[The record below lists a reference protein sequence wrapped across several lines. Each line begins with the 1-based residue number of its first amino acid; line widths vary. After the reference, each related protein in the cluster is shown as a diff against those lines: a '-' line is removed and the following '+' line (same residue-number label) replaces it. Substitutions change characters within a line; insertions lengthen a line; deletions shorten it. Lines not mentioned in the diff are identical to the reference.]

1 MRRIFVTNDGKD
13 PVDSLCEGF
22 LEMPYRYVNIN
33 FRKEHRNM
41 RSMTAFGRA
50 QVAGEGYELTVEL
63 RSVNNRY
70 LDLNIRLPRAW
81 AAQEERIKTAL
92 AGLGVSRGKVD
103 VSVTLAD
110 TRTQAGGAI
119 LEPDME
125 AAGRYLEAARA
136 LETALGVV
144 NDLTAA
150 RLLTLPG
157 VMVPVKE
164 DTAEDD
170 DAVWVKLSPA
180 VTEAT
185 SAFLA
190 ARERE
195 GARLAADVL
204 AKLEGIRAMVAT
216 IAARSE
222 ENIAAYRVRFEERLR
237 AALGET
243 GATFDENR
251 VITECAVYADR
262 VAIDEELVRLASHF
276 DALEGLFKSDEA
288 VGRKIDFM
296 LQETNREINTI
307 GSKCSDAAMARTV
320 AEVKSELE
328 KIREQI
334 QNIE

>member
-1 MRRIFVTNDGKD
+1 
-13 PVDSLCEGF
+13 
-22 LEMPYRYVNIN
+22 
-33 FRKEHRNM
+33 M

-50 QVAGEGYELTVEL
+50 TVAGEGYELTVEL

-70 LDLNIRLPRAW
+70 LDLNFRLPRAW
-81 AAQEERIKTAL
+81 TAQEERIKAAL
-92 AGLGVSRGKVD
+92 SRMGVSRGKVD
-103 VSVTLAD
+103 ISVTVTD
-110 TRTQAGGAI
+110 TRAASGAAV
-119 LEPDME
+119 LEPD
-125 AAGRYLEAARA
+125 LEAARRYVEA
-136 LETALGVV
+136 ARLLCEELNVDH
-144 NDLTAA
+144 DLTTS

-170 DAVWVKLSPA
+170 DTVWEKLSPA
-180 VTEAT
+180 VTEAVT
-185 SAFLA
+185 AFLA
-190 ARERE
+190 TRERE

-204 AKLEGIRAMVAT
+204 AKLDGIRAMVAT
-216 IAARSE
+216 IAARSA
-222 ENIAAYRVRFEERLR
+222 ENVAAYRVRFGERLR

-243 GATFDENR
+243 GAAFDENR
-251 VITECAVYADR
+251 VITECAIYADR

-276 DALEGLFKSDEA
+276 DALEELFRSSEA

-307 GSKCSDAAMARTV
+307 GSKCSDASMAQTV

>member
-1 MRRIFVTNDGKD
+1 
-13 PVDSLCEGF
+13 
-22 LEMPYRYVNIN
+22 
-33 FRKEHRNM
+33 M

-50 QVAGEGYELTVEL
+50 TVAGEGYELTVEL

-70 LDLNIRLPRAW
+70 LDLNFRLPRAW
-81 AAQEERIKTAL
+81 TAQEERIKATLSAM
-92 AGLGVSRGKVD
+92 GVNRGKVD
-103 VSVTLAD
+103 FSVSLTD
-110 TRTQAGGAI
+110 TRAQSGAAL
-119 LEPDME
+119 LEPDLDAARRYVE
-125 AAGRYLEAARA
+125 AALLLRDELN
-136 LETALGVV
+136 VDH
-144 NDLTAA
+144 DLTTT

-170 DAVWVKLSPA
+170 DAVWAKLSPA
-180 VTEAT
+180 VTEAVT
-185 SAFLA
+185 AFLA

-204 AKLEGIRAMVAT
+204 AKLDGIRALVAT
-216 IAARSE
+216 IAARSA
-222 ENIAAYRVRFEERLR
+222 ENVAAYRVRFEERLR

-251 VITECAVYADR
+251 VITECAIYADR

-276 DALEGLFKSDEA
+276 DALEGLFKSSEA

-307 GSKCSDAAMARTV
+307 GSKCSDAAMAQTV

>member
-1 MRRIFVTNDGKD
+1 
-13 PVDSLCEGF
+13 
-22 LEMPYRYVNIN
+22 
-33 FRKEHRNM
+33 M

-50 QVAGEGYELTVEL
+50 TVAGEGYELTVEL

-70 LDLNIRLPRAW
+70 LDLNFRLPRAW
-81 AAQEERIKTAL
+81 AAMEERIKATLSAM
-92 AGLGVSRGKVD
+92 GVGRGKVD
-103 VSVTLAD
+103 ISVSVTD
-110 TRTQAGGAI
+110 TRNQSGAAL
-119 LEPDME
+119 LEPDMD
-125 AAGRYLEAARA
+125 AARRYLEAAA
-136 LETALGVV
+136 LLEAELGVR
-144 NDLTAA
+144 NDLTAT

-164 DTAEDD
+164 DAAEDD
-170 DAVWVKLSPA
+170 DAVWAKISPA
-180 VTEAT
+180 LTEAVT
-185 SAFLA
+185 AFLA

-195 GARLAADVL
+195 GARLASDVL
-204 AKLEGIRAMVAT
+204 AKLEGIRGMVAT
-216 IAARSE
+216 IAARSA

-243 GATFDENR
+243 GAAFDENR
-251 VITECAVYADR
+251 VITECAIYADR
-262 VAIDEELVRLASHF
+262 VAIDEELVRLSSHF
-276 DALEGLFKSDEA
+276 DALEGLFKSNEA

>member
-1 MRRIFVTNDGKD
+1 
-13 PVDSLCEGF
+13 
-22 LEMPYRYVNIN
+22 
-33 FRKEHRNM
+33 M

-50 QVAGEGYELTVEL
+50 TVAGEGYELTVEL

-70 LDLNIRLPRAW
+70 LDLNFRLPRAW
-81 AAQEERIKTAL
+81 TAMEERIKAAL
-92 AGLGVSRGKVD
+92 SAMGVSRGKVD
-103 VSVTLAD
+103 FSVTLTD
-110 TRTQAGGAI
+110 TRAQSGAAV
-119 LEPDME
+119 LEPDLDV
-125 AAGRYLEAARA
+125 ARRYVEAAR
-136 LETALGVV
+136 LLCEELNVDH
-144 NDLTAA
+144 DLTTS

-164 DTAEDD
+164 DTAETDD
-170 DAVWVKLSPA
+170 EIWAKLSPA
-180 VTEAT
+180 VTEAVT
-185 SAFLA
+185 AFLA

-195 GARLAADVL
+195 GARLASDVL
-204 AKLEGIRAMVAT
+204 AKLDGIRELVAT
-216 IAARSE
+216 IADRSA

-251 VITECAVYADR
+251 VITECAIYADR

>member
-1 MRRIFVTNDGKD
+1 
-13 PVDSLCEGF
+13 
-22 LEMPYRYVNIN
+22 
-33 FRKEHRNM
+33 M

-50 QVAGEGYELTVEL
+50 TVAGEGYELTVEL

-70 LDLNIRLPRAW
+70 LDLNFRLPRAW
-81 AAQEERIKTAL
+81 TAMEERIKATLSAM
-92 AGLGVSRGKVD
+92 GVGRGKVD
-103 VSVTLAD
+103 FSVSLTD
-110 TRTQAGGAI
+110 TRAQSGAA
-119 LEPDME
+119 LTEPDLN
-125 AAGRYLEAARA
+125 AARNYLNAAALLEA
-136 LETALGVV
+136 ELGVK
-144 NDLTAA
+144 NDLTAT

-164 DTAEDD
+164 DTAETDD
-170 DAVWVKLSPA
+170 EIWERLSPA
-180 VTEAT
+180 VTEAVA
-185 SAFLA
+185 AFLA

-204 AKLEGIRAMVAT
+204 AKLSGIRALVAT
-216 IAARSE
+216 IAARSA

-251 VITECAVYADR
+251 VITECAIYADR

-276 DALEGLFKSDEA
+276 DALEGLFKSSEA

-307 GSKCSDAAMARTV
+307 GSKCSDAAMAQTV

>member
-1 MRRIFVTNDGKD
+1 
-13 PVDSLCEGF
+13 
-22 LEMPYRYVNIN
+22 
-33 FRKEHRNM
+33 M

-70 LDLNIRLPRAW
+70 LDLNFRLPRAW
-81 AAQEERIKTAL
+81 AAQEERIKAAL
-92 AGLGVSRGKVD
+92 SRLGVSRGKMD
-103 VSVTLAD
+103 ISVTVTD
-110 TRTQAGGAI
+110 TRAASGASL
-119 LEPDME
+119 LEPDLD
-125 AAGRYLEAARA
+125 AARRYLEAATL
-136 LETALGVV
+136 LEAELGVK
-144 NDLTAA
+144 NDLTAT

-164 DTAEDD
+164 DAAEDD
-170 DAVWVKLSPA
+170 DAVWEKLSPA
-180 VTEAT
+180 VTEAVT
-185 SAFLA
+185 VFLA

-204 AKLEGIRAMVAT
+204 GKLTGIREMVAT
-216 IAARSE
+216 IAARSA
-222 ENIAAYRVRFEERLR
+222 ENIATYRVRFEERLR

-276 DALEGLFKSDEA
+276 DALEGLFKSSEA

-307 GSKCSDAAMARTV
+307 GSKCSDAAMAQTV

>member
-1 MRRIFVTNDGKD
+1 
-13 PVDSLCEGF
+13 
-22 LEMPYRYVNIN
+22 
-33 FRKEHRNM
+33 M
-41 RSMTAFGRA
+41 RSMSAFGRA
-50 QVAGEGYELTVEL
+50 TVAGEGYELTVEL

-70 LDLNIRLPRAW
+70 LDLNFRLPRAW
-81 AAQEERIKTAL
+81 TAMEERIKAVL
-92 AGLGVSRGKVD
+92 SAMGVSRGKVD
-103 VSVTLAD
+103 FSVTLTD
-110 TRTQAGGAI
+110 TRAQSGAAV
-119 LEPDME
+119 LEPDLDV
-125 AAGRYLEAARA
+125 ARRYVEAARR
-136 LETALGVV
+136 LCEELNVDH
-144 NDLTAA
+144 DLTTS

-164 DTAEDD
+164 DTAETDD
-170 DAVWVKLSPA
+170 EIWAKLSPA

-185 SAFLA
+185 AAFLA

-195 GARLAADVL
+195 GARLASDVL
-204 AKLEGIRAMVAT
+204 AKLDGIRELVAT
-216 IAARSE
+216 IAARSA
-222 ENIAAYRVRFEERLR
+222 ENIAAYRTRFEERLR

-251 VITECAVYADR
+251 VITECAIYADR

-276 DALEGLFKSDEA
+276 DALEGLFRSDEA

>member
-1 MRRIFVTNDGKD
+1 
-13 PVDSLCEGF
+13 
-22 LEMPYRYVNIN
+22 
-33 FRKEHRNM
+33 M

-50 QVAGEGYELTVEL
+50 TVAGEGYELTVEL

-70 LDLNIRLPRAW
+70 LDLNFRMPRAW
-81 AAQEERIKTAL
+81 TAQEERIKAAL
-92 AGLGVSRGKVD
+92 SAMGVSRGKVD
-103 VSVTLAD
+103 VSVSLTD
-110 TRTQAGGAI
+110 TRAQSGAS
-119 LEPDME
+119 LLQPDLDV
-125 AAGRYLEAARA
+125 ARNYLESASL
-136 LETALGVV
+136 LEAELGVR
-144 NDLTAA
+144 NDLTAT

-164 DTAEDD
+164 DAEEDD
-170 DAVWVKLSPA
+170 DAVWAKLSPA
-180 VTEAT
+180 VTEAVT
-185 SAFLA
+185 AFLA

-204 AKLEGIRAMVAT
+204 EKLSGIRELVAT
-216 IAARSE
+216 IAARSA
-222 ENIAAYRVRFEERLR
+222 ENVATYRTRFEERLR
-237 AALGET
+237 TALGET
-243 GATFDENR
+243 GVTFDENR
-251 VITECAVYADR
+251 VITECAIYADR

-276 DALEGLFKSDEA
+276 DALEGLFKSSEA

>member
-1 MRRIFVTNDGKD
+1 M
-13 PVDSLCEGF
+13 
-22 LEMPYRYVNIN
+22 
-33 FRKEHRNM
+33 
-41 RSMTAFGRA
+41 
-50 QVAGEGYELTVEL
+50 
-63 RSVNNRY
+63 
-70 LDLNIRLPRAW
+70 
-81 AAQEERIKTAL
+81 EERIKAAL
-92 AGLGVSRGKVD
+92 SAMGVNRGKVD
-103 VSVTLAD
+103 FSVTLTD
-110 TRTQAGGAI
+110 TRAQSGAAV
-119 LEPDME
+119 LEPDLDVARRYME
-125 AAGRYLEAARA
+125 AARLLCEE
-136 LETALGVV
+136 LNVDH
-144 NDLTAA
+144 DLTTS

-164 DTAEDD
+164 DAAETDD
-170 DAVWVKLSPA
+170 EVWAKLSPA
-180 VTEAT
+180 VTEAVT
-185 SAFLA
+185 AFLA

-195 GARLAADVL
+195 GARLASDVL
-204 AKLEGIRAMVAT
+204 AKLEGIRGLVAT
-216 IAARSE
+216 IAARSA

-251 VITECAVYADR
+251 IITECAIYADR

-307 GSKCSDAAMARTV
+307 GSKCSDAAMAQTV

>member
-1 MRRIFVTNDGKD
+1 
-13 PVDSLCEGF
+13 
-22 LEMPYRYVNIN
+22 
-33 FRKEHRNM
+33 M

-50 QVAGEGYELTVEL
+50 TVAGEGYEVTVEL

-70 LDLNIRLPRAW
+70 LDLNFRLPRAW
-81 AAQEERIKTAL
+81 ASQEERIKAAL
-92 AGLGVSRGKVD
+92 SGMGVSRGKVD
-103 VSVTLAD
+103 ISVTVTD
-110 TRTQAGGAI
+110 TRTQSGAAA

-125 AAGRYLEAARA
+125 AARRYLEAAQA
-136 LETALGVV
+136 LESELGVK
-144 NDLTAA
+144 NDLTAT

-164 DTAEDD
+164 DAEEDD
-170 DAVWVKLSPA
+170 DTIWAKLSPA
-180 VTEAT
+180 VTQAVT
-185 SAFLA
+185 AFLA

-204 AKLEGIRAMVAT
+204 GKLTGIRALIAT

-251 VITECAVYADR
+251 VITECAIYADR

-276 DALEGLFKSDEA
+276 DALEGLFKSSEA

-307 GSKCSDAAMARTV
+307 GSKCSDATMAQTV
-320 AEVKSELE
+320 AEAKSELE

>member
-1 MRRIFVTNDGKD
+1 
-13 PVDSLCEGF
+13 
-22 LEMPYRYVNIN
+22 
-33 FRKEHRNM
+33 M

-50 QVAGEGYELTVEL
+50 QVAGEGYEVTVEL

-70 LDLNIRLPRAW
+70 LDLNIRLPRLW
-81 AAQEERIKTAL
+81 AAQEERIKAAL
-92 AGLGVSRGKVD
+92 SKLGVSRGKVD
-103 VSVTLAD
+103 VTVSVTD
-110 TRTQAGGAI
+110 TRTRDGSTV
-119 LEPDME
+119 LEVD
-125 AAGRYLEAARA
+125 LEAARRYVEA
-136 LETALGVV
+136 ARLLRDELNVDH
-144 NDLTAA
+144 DLSTS

-170 DAVWVKLSPA
+170 DAIWAKLSPA
-180 VTEAT
+180 LTDAT
-185 SAFLA
+185 TAFLA

-195 GARLAADVL
+195 GARLGEDL
-204 AKLEGIRAMVAT
+204 LTKLEGIRGLVAT

-222 ENIAAYRVRFEERLR
+222 ENIAAHRARFEERLR
-237 AALGET
+237 SALGEV
-243 GATFDENR
+243 GNGVPFDEGR
-251 VITECAVYADR
+251 IVTECALYADR
-262 VAIDEELVRLASHF
+262 VAIDEELVRLSSHF
-276 DALEGLFKSDEA
+276 DTLEALFTSTEP

>member
-1 MRRIFVTNDGKD
+1 
-13 PVDSLCEGF
+13 
-22 LEMPYRYVNIN
+22 
-33 FRKEHRNM
+33 M

-50 QVAGEGYELTVEL
+50 TVAGEGYELTVEL

-70 LDLNIRLPRAW
+70 LDLNFRLPRAW
-81 AAQEERIKTAL
+81 TAMEERIKAAL
-92 AGLGVSRGKVD
+92 SAMGVSRGKVD
-103 VSVTLAD
+103 FSVSLTD
-110 TRTQAGGAI
+110 TRAQSGAAV
-119 LEPDME
+119 LEPDLDV
-125 AAGRYLEAARA
+125 ARRYVEAAR
-136 LETALGVV
+136 LLCEELNVDH
-144 NDLTAA
+144 DLTTS

-164 DTAEDD
+164 DTAETDD
-170 DAVWVKLSPA
+170 EVWAKLSPA
-180 VTEAT
+180 VTEAVT
-185 SAFLA
+185 AFLA

-195 GARLAADVL
+195 GARLASDVL
-204 AKLEGIRAMVAT
+204 AKLEGIRELVAT
-216 IAARSE
+216 IAARSA

-251 VITECAVYADR
+251 IITECAIYADR

>member
-1 MRRIFVTNDGKD
+1 M
-13 PVDSLCEGF
+13 
-22 LEMPYRYVNIN
+22 YRYANTISERN
-33 FRKEHRNM
+33 AENM

-50 QVAGEGYELTVEL
+50 TVAGEGYELTVEL

-70 LDLNIRLPRAW
+70 LDLNFRLPRAW
-81 AAQEERIKTAL
+81 TAMEERIKAAL
-92 AGLGVSRGKVD
+92 SAMGVSRGKVD
-103 VSVTLAD
+103 FSVTLTD
-110 TRTQAGGAI
+110 TRAQSGAAV
-119 LEPDME
+119 LEPDLDV
-125 AAGRYLEAARA
+125 ARRYVEAARR
-136 LETALGVV
+136 LCEELNVDH
-144 NDLTAA
+144 DLTTS

-164 DTAEDD
+164 DTAETDD
-170 DAVWVKLSPA
+170 EVWERLSPA
-180 VTEAT
+180 VTEAVT
-185 SAFLA
+185 AFLA

-204 AKLEGIRAMVAT
+204 AKLDGIRALVAT
-216 IAARSE
+216 IAARSA
-222 ENIAAYRVRFEERLR
+222 ENVATYRVRFEERLR

-262 VAIDEELVRLASHF
+262 VAIDEELVRLSSHF
-276 DALEGLFKSDEA
+276 DTLEALFVSTEP
-288 VGRKIDFM
+288 VGRKLDFM

-307 GSKCSDAAMARTV
+307 GSKCSDAAMAQTV

>member
-1 MRRIFVTNDGKD
+1 
-13 PVDSLCEGF
+13 
-22 LEMPYRYVNIN
+22 
-33 FRKEHRNM
+33 M

-50 QVAGEGYELTVEL
+50 TVAGEGYELTVEL

-70 LDLNIRLPRAW
+70 LDLNFRLPRAW
-81 AAQEERIKTAL
+81 TAMEERIKAAL
-92 AGLGVSRGKVD
+92 SAMGVSRGKVD
-103 VSVTLAD
+103 FSVTLTD
-110 TRTQAGGAI
+110 TRAQSGAAPT
-119 LEPDME
+119 EPDLD
-125 AAGRYLEAARA
+125 AARSYLNAAALLEA
-136 LETALGVV
+136 ELGVK
-144 NDLTAA
+144 NDLTAT

-164 DTAEDD
+164 DTAETDD
-170 DAVWVKLSPA
+170 EVWAKLSPA
-180 VTEAT
+180 VTEAVT
-185 SAFLA
+185 AFLA

-204 AKLEGIRAMVAT
+204 AKLDGIRGLVAT
-216 IAARSE
+216 IAARSA
-222 ENIAAYRVRFEERLR
+222 ENVATYRVRFEERLR

-276 DALEGLFKSDEA
+276 EALEGLFKSSEA

-307 GSKCSDAAMARTV
+307 GSKCSDAAMAQTV

>member
-1 MRRIFVTNDGKD
+1 
-13 PVDSLCEGF
+13 
-22 LEMPYRYVNIN
+22 
-33 FRKEHRNM
+33 M

-50 QVAGEGYELTVEL
+50 TVAGEGYELTVEL

-70 LDLNIRLPRAW
+70 LDLNFRLPRAW
-81 AAQEERIKTAL
+81 AAQEERIKATLSAM
-92 AGLGVSRGKVD
+92 GVNRGKVD
-103 VSVTLAD
+103 ISVSVTD
-110 TRTQAGGAI
+110 TRAQSGAAL
-119 LEPDME
+119 LEPDLE
-125 AAGRYLEAARA
+125 AARNYLEAAKT
-136 LETALGVV
+136 LERELGVH
-144 NDLTAA
+144 NDLTAT
-150 RLLTLPG
+150 RMLTLPG

-164 DTAEDD
+164 DAVEDD
-170 DAVWVKLSPA
+170 DAVWAKLSPA
-180 VTEAT
+180 VTEAVT
-185 SAFLA
+185 AFLA

-204 AKLEGIRAMVAT
+204 AKLDGIRELVAT
-216 IAARSE
+216 IAARSA
-222 ENIAAYRVRFEERLR
+222 ENIATYRVRFEERLR

-251 VITECAVYADR
+251 VITECAIYADR
-262 VAIDEELVRLASHF
+262 VAIDEELVRLSSHF
-276 DALEGLFKSDEA
+276 DALEGLFKSSEA

>member
-1 MRRIFVTNDGKD
+1 M
-13 PVDSLCEGF
+13 
-22 LEMPYRYVNIN
+22 YRYANTN
-33 FRKEHRNM
+33 SERNAENM

-50 QVAGEGYELTVEL
+50 TVAGEGYELTVEL

-70 LDLNIRLPRAW
+70 LDLNFRLPRAW
-81 AAQEERIKTAL
+81 MAMEERIKATL
-92 AGLGVSRGKVD
+92 STMGVSRGKVD
-103 VSVTLAD
+103 VSVTLTD
-110 TRTQAGGAI
+110 TRAQSGAA
-119 LEPDME
+119 LTEPD
-125 AAGRYLEAARA
+125 LEAARSYLKA
-136 LETALGVV
+136 ASLLEAELGVK
-144 NDLTAA
+144 NDLTAT

-164 DTAEDD
+164 DTAETDD
-170 DAVWVKLSPA
+170 EIWERLSPA
-180 VTEAT
+180 VTEAVT
-185 SAFLA
+185 AFLA

-204 AKLEGIRAMVAT
+204 TKLEGIRGMVAS
-216 IAARSE
+216 IAARSA
-222 ENIAAYRVRFEERLR
+222 ENVASYRVRFEERLR

-276 DALEGLFKSDEA
+276 DALEGLFKSSEA

-307 GSKCSDAAMARTV
+307 GSKCSDATMAQTV

>member
-1 MRRIFVTNDGKD
+1 
-13 PVDSLCEGF
+13 
-22 LEMPYRYVNIN
+22 
-33 FRKEHRNM
+33 M

-50 QVAGEGYELTVEL
+50 TVAGEGYELTVEL

-70 LDLNIRLPRAW
+70 LDLNFRLPRAW
-81 AAQEERIKTAL
+81 TAQEERIKATLSAM
-92 AGLGVSRGKVD
+92 GVNRGKVD
-103 VSVTLAD
+103 ISVTLTD
-110 TRTQAGGAI
+110 TRAQSGAAL

-125 AAGRYLEAARA
+125 AARRYLEAAQA
-136 LETALGVV
+136 LEAELGVK
-144 NDLTAA
+144 NDLTAT

-164 DTAEDD
+164 DTAETDD
-170 DAVWVKLSPA
+170 EIWAKLSPA
-180 VTEAT
+180 VTEAVT
-185 SAFLA
+185 AFLA

-204 AKLEGIRAMVAT
+204 AKLAGIRGLVAT
-216 IAARSE
+216 IAARSA

-251 VITECAVYADR
+251 VITECAIYADR

-276 DALEGLFKSDEA
+276 DALEGLFQSSEA

-307 GSKCSDAAMARTV
+307 GSKCSDAAMAQTV